1 MKKVFIVCLVL
12 LLLWFSLPPIQIGAV
27 ETATAEREDISVLSV
42 TVNVNTQTNRVYTE
56 LLLQNKGTE
65 DAEITFALPKISS
78 GIDMGSLCVK
88 TVGGVETAAPDGE
101 VTLSVSAGENTGVS
115 YTYSTKHNLAYER
128 TIGFDL
134 KQLKNCFNEH
144 IGHLEWTVDMPL
156 YEIVLVNEIQP
167 VNYTVEDN
175 RIRVVLED
183 FTINRLLERVWLS
196 RTTHYD
202 LLQEAV
208 ESGNLIR
215 RLILENYRDWY
226 LHPEI
231 IVDNIIYEENIAT
244 GEKQINGWSTLHKVL
259 LASDLTEEDRRY
271 IQSKNDF
278 DNLYYLTY
286 PYYVPGC
293 ANAEG
298 YRPSESAMAKIST
311 FALYEFLLWSLR
323 PDFSFASDYSYFE
336 APAFITWINHEEPVI
351 YAEII
356 SGFPDLNGKGVY
368 KVVEVTD
375 ERHRNG
381 PEPNPDDYE
390 DEEEYWRDYDSWQ
403 QKEDEYYTLYA
414 DLYETT
420 FDAYFT
426 RCEFS
431 ERRNIDDEIGQ
442 VKKYEWKIPWVSHDP
457 KLRSER
463 IRVIVAYEEDFTN
476 PEELKSYLDTMHV
489 KALVRSDI
497 ALCSDRGFTV
507 ESESYPMW
515 YGFSRSTYAYDGTEA
530 YSFEML
536 KEDLAEIMSEDY
548 SLEEREEPLKT
559 VLSIP
564 VLTYYRGYLYPVE
577 EYVKEIE
584 LRNKQGEEHEILE
597 GPTENVW
604 LYEFNWYQVH
614 EKLLDRLFECPVPK
628 QIAEERE
635 DALRR
640 STEDR
645 RAMLAQVREELSLPT
660 PEEAGVTIIPG
671 LVIPER
677 PTEEPTEETT
687 ETPTEVPSESDTAAA
702 VESVPETTTKEYE
715 AHTETPEA
723 ATEVTSAAT
732 AESESQAEAGA
743 SGGKWILPTAIAAI
757 AVALTAT
764 TAVVAVRKKKRQ

>member
-1 MKKVFIVCLVL
+1 M
-12 LLLWFSLPPIQIGAV
+12 
-27 ETATAEREDISVLSV
+27 
-42 TVNVNTQTNRVYTE
+42 
-56 LLLQNKGTE
+56 
-65 DAEITFALPKISS
+65 
-78 GIDMGSLCVK
+78 
-88 TVGGVETAAPDGE
+88 
-101 VTLSVSAGENTGVS
+101 
-115 YTYSTKHNLAYER
+115 
-128 TIGFDL
+128 
-134 KQLKNCFNEH
+134 
-144 IGHLEWTVDMPL
+144 
-156 YEIVLVNEIQP
+156 
-167 VNYTVEDN
+167 
-175 RIRVVLED
+175 
-183 FTINRLLERVWLS
+183 
-196 RTTHYD
+196 
-202 LLQEAV
+202 
-208 ESGNLIR
+208 
-215 RLILENYRDWY
+215 
-226 LHPEI
+226 
-231 IVDNIIYEENIAT
+231 
-244 GEKQINGWSTLHKVL
+244 
-259 LASDLTEEDRRY
+259 
-271 IQSKNDF
+271 
-278 DNLYYLTY
+278 
-286 PYYVPGC
+286 
-293 ANAEG
+293 
-298 YRPSESAMAKIST
+298 
-311 FALYEFLLWSLR
+311 
-323 PDFSFASDYSYFE
+323 
-336 APAFITWINHEEPVI
+336 I

-715 AHTETPEA
+715 AHTEAPEA
-723 ATEVTSAAT
+723 ATEVTPAAT